1 MEEIQ
6 TVTEQ
11 VAQDLVQ
18 FEINNIA
25 SHGAES
31 VITGQLSIQSSSV
44 QTIEKFAFAE
54 VLGKILSSLFPIHYI
69 PGLITSFLT
78 RFVFNKNQS
87 TTRMLEETTV
97 NGGISMLLHLLLGP
111 LITPLGVAAVSSAT
125 TTVVDHYLF
134 DEGDATPE
142 EILKKINED
151 KLLIHEAVVDEQPT
165 LLWLAPQLETVVLSE
180 SLSKVEN
187 NNQYPLA
194 TQRL

>member
-1 MEEIQ
+1 
-6 TVTEQ
+6 
-11 VAQDLVQ
+11 
-18 FEINNIA
+18 
-25 SHGAES
+25 
-31 VITGQLSIQSSSV
+31 
-44 QTIEKFAFAE
+44 
-54 VLGKILSSLFPIHYI
+54 ILSSLFPIHYI

-111 LITPLGVAAVSSAT
+111 LITPLGVAAVSSVT

-165 LLWLAPQLETVVLSE
+165 LLWLAPQLE
-180 SLSKVEN
+180 
-187 NNQYPLA
+187 
-194 TQRL
+194 